1 MSETI
6 RVNGE
11 EHRLQGHTVME
22 LLRAQGIDPA
32 ARGVAVAVNGTV
44 VPRREWLSTAVRNGD
59 EVEIVRPFAGG

>member
-11 EHRLQGHTVME
+11 EHSLRVGTVEE
-22 LLRAQGIDPA
+22 LLRAKEIDPA